1 VIVER
6 IGSVAYKLQLPD
18 LAKLH
23 PVFHVSQLKHQVPD
37 NSPVVSTL
45 PEAMGSEEVVLVP
58 ESILER
64 HLVKKGNVTIVQ
76 LDGCPCVATE
86 IYRQHRVVRTP
97 RGNNCSRGEPYFR
110 FHLRE
115 VLRER
120 VCLHH
125 LQRAQFLAGA
135 MGKQERQCSV
145 SARPREEVQ

>member
-1 VIVER
+1 MIMER

-23 PVFHVSQLKHQVPD
+23 PVFHVSQLKPHVPD

-76 LDGCPCVATE
+76 LLIKWTKLSVDMSAWE
-86 IYRQHRVVRTP
+86 DY
-97 RGNNCSRGEPYFR
+97 Y
-110 FHLRE
+110 
-115 VLRER
+115 VLRAKFPATSIWGLDDTQGCEADVTPVHR
-120 VCLHH
+120 S
-125 LQRAQFLAGA
+125 G
-135 MGKQERQCSV
+135 
-145 SARPREEVQ
+145 